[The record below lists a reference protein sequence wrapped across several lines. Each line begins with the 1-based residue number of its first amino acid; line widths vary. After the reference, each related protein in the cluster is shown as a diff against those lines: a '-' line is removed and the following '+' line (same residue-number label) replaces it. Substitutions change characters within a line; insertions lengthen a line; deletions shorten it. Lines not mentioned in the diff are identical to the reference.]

1 MGRRM
6 ERMKPGLPPLRSLR
20 WRLLRRLV
28 PLRVLLRAEDA
39 ATRRRGFR
47 WLWFLWGGIAL
58 LVLLNGL
65 RLLI

>member
-1 MGRRM
+1 MGRLWR
-6 ERMKPGLPPLRSLR
+6 
-20 WRLLRRLV
+20 RLLRRLV
-28 PLRVLLRAEDA
+28 PLRILLRAEDA

-47 WLWFLWGGIAL
+47 WLWLLWGGIAL

>member
-6 ERMKPGLPPLRSLR
+6 ERMKPGRPPLRCLR
-20 WRLLRRLV
+20 WR
-28 PLRVLLRAEDA
+28 LLRAEDA

-47 WLWFLWGGIAL
+47 WLWLLWGGIAL